1 MGTVAPVLRICGR
14 AEGVGLPPDEDAA
27 GDGHPCPALQ
37 FLIVHRRTAVAH
49 PRG

>member
-14 AEGVGLPPDEDAA
+14 AEGVGLPPGEDAA